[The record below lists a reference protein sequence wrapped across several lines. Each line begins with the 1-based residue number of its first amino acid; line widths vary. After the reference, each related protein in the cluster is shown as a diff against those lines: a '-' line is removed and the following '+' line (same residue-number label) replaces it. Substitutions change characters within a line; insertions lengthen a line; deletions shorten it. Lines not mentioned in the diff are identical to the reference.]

1 MLCSSDETNC
11 ITDLWHVLLVV
22 ALWGDFGGLLSKY
35 PVAVRIRFLSL
46 HTWTEALE
54 LELWGRMGRECAS
67 QQRLNDSKQ
76 TNKLSCGRFTP
87 EDHFRSLIMKNCP
100 QDKITTQL
108 QDWLLWGKTVSWDY
122 FKNTTMQLSPRAFY
136 DLLILN
142 SSREI
147 FSDGTIIY
155 FTA

>member
-1 MLCSSDETNC
+1 M
-11 ITDLWHVLLVV
+11 
-22 ALWGDFGGLLSKY
+22 LSKY

-100 QDKITTQL
+100 QDKITTRHKIGYCEAKQSVGIIL
-108 QDWLLWGKTVSWDY
+108 
-122 FKNTTMQLSPRAFY
+122 KNTTMQLAPRAFY

-142 SSREI
+142 LSREI